1 MYFGNFGSYYY
12 KMLKLWVSSLYFPFM
27 VKGEVL
33 ATESKLFLNFLSKIY
48 CINNE
53 IVVESKPL
61 KLRVSLYIKCQGPYL
76 LS

>member
-1 MYFGNFGSYYY
+1 
-12 KMLKLWVSSLYFPFM
+12 M

-61 KLRVSLYIKCQGPYL
+61 KLWVSLYIKCQGPYL